1 MAKRDFYEILGVARN
16 ADAEEIKKAYRKLAI
31 KYHPD
36 KNPGDKAAEEKFK
49 EAAEAYDAL
58 SNPEKKKRY
67 DQFGHQ
73 GMGAGAQGFSGGG
86 MNMDDIF
93 SQFSDIF
100 GGAFGG
106 GGFGGGGNSRKRV
119 QRGSNLR
126 IKVKLT
132 LEEIATGVEKKI
144 KVNKLVNCKTCSG
157 TGAKNGSAYKNCNTC
172 HGSGHVTRVQST
184 FLGQMQTT
192 AVCPSCNGQ
201 GTTITDKCSSCH
213 GDGTMRE
220 EEVISINIPAGVE
233 EGMQMAVS
241 GKGNSV
247 RNGVAGDLMVVF
259 EEIPHDHLQR
269 DGHNL
274 HYDLHLNFVSAALGD
289 EAEIPTLEGK
299 AKIKIEPGTQS
310 GKIVRLRGKG
320 IPVLESYQKGDL
332 LVTLNVWTPQKVSKE
347 EKELLEKLKSSDNF
361 NPHPSKKEKSIFK
374 RWKEMFTGHN
384 E

>member
-1 MAKRDFYEILGVARN
+1 MSKRDYYEILGVSKN

-49 EAAEAYDAL
+49 EAAEAYDVL

-67 DQFGHQ
+67 DQFGHA
-73 GMGAGAQGFSGGG
+73 GMGAGAQGFGGG

-106 GGFGGGGNSRKRV
+106 GFGGGSRKRV

-157 TGAKNGSAYKNCNTC
+157 TGAKNGSSYKNCNTC
-172 HGSGHVTRVQST
+172 NGSGHVTRVQQT
-184 FLGQMQTT
+184 FLGHMQTT
-192 AVCPSCNGQ
+192 SVCPTCHGQ
-201 GTTITDKCSSCH
+201 GTTITDKCTACY
-213 GDGTMRE
+213 GDGVTRE
-220 EEVISINIPAGVE
+220 EEVITITIPAGVE

-247 RNGVAGDLMVVF
+247 RNGVPGDLIVVF
-259 EEIPHDHLQR
+259 EEIPHEVLQR

-274 HYDLHLNFVSAALGD
+274 HYDLHLNFASATLGD
-289 EAEIPTLEGK
+289 EAEIPTLDGK

-310 GKIVRLRGKG
+310 GKIVRLRNKG
-320 IPVLESYQKGDL
+320 IPVLDSYQKGDL
-332 LVTLNVWTPQKVSKE
+332 LVTINVWTPQKVSKE
-347 EKELLEKLKSSDNF
+347 EKELLEKLKQSDNF

-374 RWKEMFTGHN
+374 RWKEMFTG
-384 E
+384 EQD